1 MAETMN
7 RDGKKIFADKIRML
21 AKSIYDAA
29 DDIAG
34 TTDGCVEIEV
44 SFNIETETDSVEAE
58 FPTYVVTRR
67 HYPQRKLVEEFFER
81 MHDTSEHEEERP
93 VLSIDSDPVAY
104 KEMLDKEIERAK
116 TAALF
121 PTHVTLSHDEA
132 LRILGR
138 CCETCK
144 YSNDIE
150 NPICDGCIHGDHVHN
165 LERRECWEDY
175 DDDTH

>member
-1 MAETMN
+1 MAETVN
-7 RDGKKIFADKIRML
+7 KGKKIFADKIRML

-81 MHDTSEHEEERP
+81 MHDTSEHEEKRP

-104 KEMLDKEIERAK
+104 KEMLDAEIERAK
-116 TAALF
+116 TAAAF

-132 LRILGR
+132 LRAFGK

-144 YSNDIE
+144 YSNDIDCME
-150 NPICDGCIHGDHVHN
+150 CNTCVRNPDLVYRGQCTDN
-165 LERRECWEDY
+165 WEDWQ
-175 DDDTH
+175 

>member
-1 MAETMN
+1 MAETVN
-7 RDGKKIFADKIRML
+7 KGKKIFADKIRMM

-34 TTDGCVEIEV
+34 TTDGCVEISV
-44 SFNIETETDSVEAE
+44 SFDIETETETTE
-58 FPTYVVTRR
+58 FPTYTIVRK
-67 HYPQRKLVEEFFER
+67 HYPQRKLVEEFFDR
-81 MHDTSEHEEERP
+81 LADTSETETKRP

-104 KEMLDKEIERAK
+104 KEMLDAEIERAK
-116 TAALF
+116 TAALTPTYVEF
-121 PTHVTLSHDEA
+121 PHDVA
-132 LRILGR
+132 FRILGR

-144 YSNDIE
+144 YGNDIE

-175 DDDTH
+175 DD